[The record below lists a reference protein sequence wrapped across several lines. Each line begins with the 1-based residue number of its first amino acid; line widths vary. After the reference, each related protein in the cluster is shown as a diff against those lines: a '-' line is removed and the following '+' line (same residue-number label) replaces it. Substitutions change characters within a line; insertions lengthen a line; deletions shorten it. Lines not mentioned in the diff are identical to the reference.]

1 MRQEEEYSLAFGG
14 FDTYQ
19 DYSQEKPTGGL
30 WGESPIR
37 KQEWKFDSSAG
48 DTEMQGYV
56 EEDEELE
63 RQEREIAKWK
73 GIYQEM
79 SRRLKDSK
87 WVLGLPWFSG
97 EYGRGVQRYAVGV
110 CGRWAAESTVY
121 GVFAGL

>member
-1 MRQEEEYSLAFGG
+1 MHQLYTSKRDLVRQEEEYSLAFGG

-19 DYSQEKPTGGL
+19 DYSTDKPTHGGI

-37 KQEWKFDSSAG
+37 KQDWKFDSSAG

-63 RQEREIAKWK
+63 RQEREIQKWK
-73 GIYQEM
+73 GIYHEM

-87 WVLGLPWFSG
+87 LFI
-97 EYGRGVQRYAVGV
+97 
-110 CGRWAAESTVY
+110 
-121 GVFAGL
+121 